1 MASMSENHLNL
12 LKRLKEISKMI
23 EITLQQNN
31 RLKGIL
37 ASEQYFRK
45 KCEASME
52 TIDRT
57 TEQQECFRKVSK
69 IFIKKPRDEL
79 KNELK
84 EEMAQYDKHSPHL
97 VELRKKLIDKLS
109 NLKDQY
115 LQTHES
121 IEREASQ
128 AT

>member
-1 MASMSENHLNL
+1 TSQPPCTASPQ
-12 LKRLKEISKMI
+12 LKEISKMI

-52 TIDRT
+52 TIDST

-69 IFIKKPRDEL
+69 
-79 KNELK
+79 
-84 EEMAQYDKHSPHL
+84 M
-97 VELRKKLIDKLS
+97 
-109 NLKDQY
+109 
-115 LQTHES
+115 
-121 IEREASQ
+121 
-128 AT
+128 